1 MAEVTVLS
9 SFPFPQGKVLLSL
22 TIIASS
28 IFAVSETNL
37 CTNCTASQVCCFD
50 VCVEGP
56 NCVGQFCHYD
66 EHCSEGEICCSSKCV
81 ERSSP
86 VGCPCQNDGQCSTSQ
101 HCCNFTCVNASNCLG
116 KKCENTTECPYGQ
129 ICCANTCVRGPSCV
143 GLNCNIGYP
152 KCSNGEFCCN
162 NKCVKGWS
170 CWGQSCKK
178 NSDCGPGEECCMKN
192 GKCVFYDG
200 CEDLSKISC
209 RKDSHCPYSDTKK
222 YYCCDHRCSEE
233 SFCEKKLV
241 TIFTPVAVCI
251 FIAVVIVSN
260 IFRHRRQRIHRARQT
275 QVLTNNEAQAQVY
288 QNYQAPPP
296 YQPEDSCYPPPEY
309 EQHQSEMSASYNP
322 AMIREDEPPPP
333 YSAEQQ
339 GESGGQVRASEAS

>member
-1 MAEVTVLS
+1 MAKVTVLS
-9 SFPFPQGKVLLSL
+9 SFPFPQANVLLSL

-37 CTNCTASQVCCFD
+37 CTNCTASQACCFD

-101 HCCNFTCVNASNCLG
+101 HCCNFTCLNASNCLG
-116 KKCENTTECPYGQ
+116 KKCENTTECPHGQ

-143 GLNCNIGYP
+143 GLKCNIGYP
-152 KCSNGEFCCN
+152 KCSNGESCCN
-162 NKCVKGWS
+162 SKCVKGWS
-170 CWGQSCKK
+170 CSGQSCKK

-192 GKCVFYDG
+192 GKCVFYDE
-200 CEDLSKISC
+200 CVSNIYC
-209 RKDSHCPYSDTKK
+209 RKDTNCPSTASKK

-275 QVLTNNEAQAQVY
+275 QVLLTNNEAQAQVY

-309 EQHQSEMSASYNP
+309 KQHQSEMCATYNS
-322 AMIREDEPPPP
+322 AMIREGEPPPP

-339 GESGGQVRASEAS
+339 GESGGQVRAYEPS

>member
-1 MAEVTVLS
+1 MAKVTVLS
-9 SFPFPQGKVLLSL
+9 SFLFPQGKVLLSL

-28 IFAVSETNL
+28 LFVVSETNL

-56 NCVGQFCHYD
+56 NCLGQFCHYD

-81 ERSSP
+81 DRSNT

-116 KKCENTTECPYGQ
+116 KKCENTTECPQGQ

-143 GLNCNIGYP
+143 GLSCNIGYP
-152 KCSNGEFCCN
+152 KCSNGESCCN

-170 CWGQSCKK
+170 CLGQSCKK
-178 NSDCGPGEECCMKN
+178 NSDCGP
-192 GKCVFYDG
+192 
-200 CEDLSKISC
+200 
-209 RKDSHCPYSDTKK
+209 
-222 YYCCDHRCSEE
+222 
-233 SFCEKKLV
+233 
-241 TIFTPVAVCI
+241 
-251 FIAVVIVSN
+251 AVVIVSN
-260 IFRHRRQRIHRARQT
+260 IFRHRRQRIQRARQT
-275 QVLTNNEAQAQVY
+275 RVLTNNEAQAQVY

-333 YSAEQQ
+333 YSAEQK
-339 GESGGQVRASEAS
+339 GESGGQVRLSEAS